1 MGPADTCLKI
11 SGSFSWGF
19 TSNTPKKDAKKGASA
34 SAQKKVAEEKTE
46 EVDQVKKLS
55 KFVTLKNIKME
66 VKKGEFISII
76 GDVGSGKSSLLQ
88 ALIGD
93 MIYIP

>member
-1 MGPADTCLKI
+1 M
-11 SGSFSWGF
+11 
-19 TSNTPKKDAKKGASA
+19 
-34 SAQKKVAEEKTE
+34 
-46 EVDQVKKLS
+46 KKLS